1 MSSKKTPAIKK
12 KHLTFRRML
21 RTMWF
26 GFIRNSWLSVAT
38 VLVMTLT
45 LFVLGGLMLTS
56 VVANTVVKNLEDKID
71 ISVYFFPDTPEDQI
85 TAVKNDILSLSD
97 VKEIMYVSQDEALLV
112 FKERHKNDDLGAAL
126 DELDGKNPLEAALN
140 IKAKDPSNLFLIA
153 DFLSSKKYSAVEKI
167 NYFENQ
173 TIITRLGAIVSGI
186 KRTGVGVIVVLG
198 FIAILVA
205 FNTIRLAIYTFRE
218 EVNIMRLVGASAW
231 FIRGPFLM
239 EGVLQGT
246 IAALVTMGI
255 LFPLVWFVSP
265 RVLMFIPTI
274 DLFPYFLRQS
284 VQFFGILL
292 LSGIL
297 LGAVSSFIAIRRYLK
312 V

>member
-1 MSSKKTPAIKK
+1 MSSKKTDGIKK
-12 KHLTFRRML
+12 KNLTFKRML
-21 RTMWF
+21 HTAWL

-38 VLVMTLT
+38 ILVMTLA
-45 LFVLGGLMLTS
+45 LFMLGGLMLTS
-56 VVANTVVKNLEDKID
+56 VIANTVVKNLEDKID

-85 TAVKNDILSLSD
+85 TLVQNDIAALPD
-97 VKEIMYVSQDEALLV
+97 VKDITYISQDEALAN
-112 FKERHKNDDLGAAL
+112 FKERHKNEELIVSSL
-126 DELDGKNPLEAALN
+126 NELDKNPLEATLN
-140 IKAKDPSNLFLIA
+140 IKAKDPSKLFLIA
-153 DFLSSKKYSAVEKI
+153 DFLSSKKYSAVDKI

-173 TIITRLGAIVSGI
+173 TIITRLGRIVSGI
-186 KRTGVGVIVVLG
+186 KRAGAGVVIVLG
-198 FIAILVA
+198 FIAVLVA

-239 EGVLQGT
+239 EGVLQGA
-246 IAALVTMGI
+246 IAALVTMGV

-265 RVLMFIPTI
+265 RMSLFIPTI
-274 DLFPYFLRQS
+274 DLFSYFLRNNIE
-284 VQFFGILL
+284 FFGLLL

-297 LGAVSSFIAIRRYLK
+297 LGAVSSFIAVRRYLK